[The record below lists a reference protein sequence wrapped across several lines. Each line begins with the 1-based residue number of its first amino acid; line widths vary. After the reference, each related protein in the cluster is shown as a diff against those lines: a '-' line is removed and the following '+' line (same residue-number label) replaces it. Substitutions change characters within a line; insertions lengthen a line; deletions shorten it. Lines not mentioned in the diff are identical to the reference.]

1 MEFDFFVLGSEI
13 YVVLKTRNH
22 PSNSTCSTDD
32 PCRRARP
39 ERSVGHGS
47 IFRSPNL
54 IGLIASHTQTRSD
67 RPVDNPKFVYEFIFL
82 LFTTCFLRASALKN
96 DTLSYFTITKS
107 YFINYT
113 ILFYNTPYIQ
123 KLYYFTFSLKYYFF
137 NLSLLFLSHHHFFS
151 TKRWNK
157 KYIYF

>member
-22 PSNSTCSTDD
+22 PSNPTCSTDD

-54 IGLIASHTQTRSD
+54 IGSIASQTQTRSD

-96 DTLSYFTITKS
+96 ATLSYFTIPKN

-113 ILFYNTPYIQ
+113 ILFYNTSYIP
-123 KLYYFTFSLKYYFF
+123 KLYYFTFSLKYYF
-137 NLSLLFLSHHHFFS
+137 LIFLYYFFPII
-151 TKRWNK
+151 TFFQQM
-157 KYIYF
+157 I